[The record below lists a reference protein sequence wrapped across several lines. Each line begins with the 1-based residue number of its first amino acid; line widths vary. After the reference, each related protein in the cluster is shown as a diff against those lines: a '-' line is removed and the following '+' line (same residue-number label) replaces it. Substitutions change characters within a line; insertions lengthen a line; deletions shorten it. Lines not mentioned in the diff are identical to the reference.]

1 MYQAFYKLREN
12 PFRVNPDPVFMYM
25 TEQHR
30 EALSALVYSSR
41 TRPGLTVLLGE
52 AGTGKTTLLFA
63 LLEMLQKRRFAT
75 VMCTNPILTPIEF
88 YDLLI
93 MQFGVDCPSPLK
105 SRRLAALQDT
115 LVRYRADGRPAVL
128 MVDEAQRLPVELLE
142 EIRLLLNLET
152 PREKLLEIV
161 IAGQPELGDTL
172 QRPDMRQLK
181 QRVSCLCRLGPL
193 TLEEIAEYLHHRVT
207 RAGLPAQTL
216 FSLASI
222 PVIHEY
228 TQGIPRLVNILC
240 DQSLLLG
247 FSLQSPIVTESIVA
261 EVAKELE
268 LLRGGVPGHG
278 SVNGH
283 GPAHST
289 IRPNLDIPA
298 AKPVAATA
306 RKSEGNGAAAAEHV
320 PLESYVNRQK
330 SLGFLANMMERWR

>member
-1 MYQAFYKLREN
+1 MYQAFYNLREY
-12 PFRVNPDPVFMYM
+12 PFRLNPDPMFMYM

-30 EALSALVYSSR
+30 EALSALVYSSS

-75 VMCTNPILTPIEF
+75 AMCTNPILTPVEF

-115 LVRYRADGRPAVL
+115 LVRYRADGHLAVL

-152 PREKLLEIV
+152 PREKLLEII
-161 IAGQPELGDTL
+161 IAGQAEFGDTL
-172 QRPDMRQLK
+172 QRPDLRQLK
-181 QRVSCLCRLGPL
+181 QRVSCILRLGPL
-193 TLEEIAEYLHHRVT
+193 TLEEITEYLHHRVT

-216 FSLASI
+216 FSPASI
-222 PVIHEY
+222 ELIHEY
-228 TQGIPRLVNILC
+228 TQGIPRLVNVLC

-247 FSLQSPIVTESIVA
+247 FSLQSPIVTESIVT
-261 EVAKELE
+261 EVAYELE
-268 LLRGGVPGHG
+268 LLRGRMPEEG

-283 GPAHST
+283 GPVYAPLPPSLNT
-289 IRPNLDIPA
+289 QMALPA
-298 AKPVAATA
+298 TAAA
-306 RKSEGNGAAAAEHV
+306 RKSAGNGVAAAASV
-320 PLESYVNRQK
+320 PLESYSNRQK
-330 SLGFLANMMERWR
+330 SLGFLANVMERWR